1 MRHVFLPAFVFHCL
15 LLGKSSAA
23 EPTPPPPP
31 TPPVIPG
38 VVITTDI
45 GYGGPG
51 GNESQ
56 RLDAAVPEG
65 PGPFPMVII
74 VHGGGWSSG
83 DKAKDIIPL
92 FAPLSH
98 AHFTWFSINY
108 RLAPKDQWPACF
120 DDVQT
125 AIRWVKAHAA
135 EYKGD
140 PNRLVL
146 IGYSAGGHLICQAV
160 VTAKD
165 DTRVQAAIGLAP
177 PTDLVADTQRRGGI
191 SPSLSKVLGCPV
203 GPPNAATLA
212 ILHDLSPINYV
223 KAGLP
228 PFLLIHGTADQSVP
242 YSQSI
247 NFQARLKQAGV
258 PCQLITIQGAPHN
271 IGTWEKLDPQYIN
284 KMIAW
289 IQQTLGLP
297 PTPL

>member
-1 MRHVFLPAFVFHCL
+1 LFS
-15 LLGKSSAA
+15 GKLWAA
-23 EPTPPPPP
+23 EPAQAQAAIPPPVPG
-31 TPPVIPG
+31 TVI
-38 VVITTDI
+38 VTDI
-45 GYGGPG
+45 NYGGPG
-51 GNESQ
+51 GDESQ

-65 PGPFPMVII
+65 AGPFPMVII

-83 DKAKDIIPL
+83 DKEKDITPL
-92 FAPLSH
+92 FAPLSR

-140 PNRLVL
+140 PKRVVL

-191 SPSLSKVLGCPV
+191 SPSLSKLLGCPI
-203 GPPNAATLA
+203 GPPNAATEA
-212 ILHDLSPINYV
+212 ILQELSPLDKV

-228 PFLLIHGTADQSVP
+228 PFLLIHGTEDKSVP
-242 YSQSI
+242 YSQSV
-247 NFQARLKQAGV
+247 NFQARLKAAGV
-258 PCQLITIQGAPHN
+258 PCELITIQGAPHN
-271 IGTWEKLDPQYIN
+271 IGNWEKLDPHYVD
-284 KMIAW
+284 KMVAW
-289 IQQTLGLP
+289 IQETLGVR
-297 PTPL
+297 